1 MPGRAVQSR
10 AVKGKI
16 AGEVHMA
23 RCAVAFAETAA
34 ARAADAEEK
43 LSGAA
48 ASVGENAAVVD
59 AQQKA
64 TCLKPDAVIRSW
76 RAGGTTQRIAC

>member
-34 ARAADAEEK
+34 ARAADAEESCPVLLRLLGRMLLWLM
-43 LSGAA
+43 LSRRRR
-48 ASVGENAAVVD
+48 V
-59 AQQKA
+59 
-64 TCLKPDAVIRSW
+64 
-76 RAGGTTQRIAC
+76 